1 MNFVF
6 NSRMMLVE
14 LAVNGRDLFHPTPAV
29 GVLQIH
35 HGFERPVK
43 VIGDEGYLLVQ
54 RFEGIA

>member
-1 MNFVF
+1 
-6 NSRMMLVE
+6 MMFVE
-14 LAVNGRDLFHPTPAV
+14 LTVNGRDLFHPTPAV

-43 VIGDEGYLLVQ
+43 VIGKKGYLLVQ